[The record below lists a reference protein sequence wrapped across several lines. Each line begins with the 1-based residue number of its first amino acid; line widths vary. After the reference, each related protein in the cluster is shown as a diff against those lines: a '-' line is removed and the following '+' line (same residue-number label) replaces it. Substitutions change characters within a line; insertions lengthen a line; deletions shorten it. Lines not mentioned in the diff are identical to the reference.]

1 MPVRTEWILAALVA
15 APAALGATPAL
26 AQATTPSTS
35 LDPAITAPRPGQ
47 RPDLSP
53 EQRSHIFR
61 AVHEDKSKAARADVP
76 AQVGAEVPPSAELYG
91 LPYDAVATAPV
102 AKMFRF
108 VVVDGKVVLVDPT
121 TMRVV
126 EVIDR

>member
-1 MPVRTEWILAALVA
+1 MPVRTELFLAALVMGL
-15 APAALGATPAL
+15 ALGASPAP
-26 AQATTPSTS
+26 AQTTAPSST
-35 LDPAITAPRPGQ
+35 LDPSATAPRPGQ
-47 RPDLSP
+47 RPDLNE
-53 EQRSHIFR
+53 EQRTAIFR
-61 AVHEDKSKAARADVP
+61 AVRDDKTKTARADVA